1 MPRLAEVL
9 FYLRGLWLLSKADP
23 AHARYLDFTERGV
36 ARSFWALAYSFPLMV
51 ASELVSL
58 TRLVQPSIDLTVMA
72 LLRTALIQGL
82 SWMAPLVV
90 LGVVCMVSGLPRAF
104 LKIIVATNWL
114 SLPVNLF
121 AALAIFLIATGLQPL
136 ASIILLLFQIVLLA
150 AFLFEVRII
159 YLLMSEKVL
168 PTAVAIIASAITAL
182 LVTDI
187 GTRYIVGV

>member
-1 MPRLAEVL
+1 MPLLAEVL

-23 AHARYLDFTERGV
+23 AHARHLDFTERGV

-168 PTAVAIIASAITAL
+168 PTAVAVIASAITAL

>member
-1 MPRLAEVL
+1 LPLLAEVL
-9 FYLRGLWLLSKADP
+9 FYLRGLWLLFKADP

-36 ARSFWALAYSFPLMV
+36 ARSFWALAYCLPLMV

-58 TRLVQPSIDLTVMA
+58 TRLVQPPIDLTLVT
-72 LLRTALIQGL
+72 LLRTTLIQGL

-114 SLPVNLF
+114 SLPVNIF

-136 ASIILLLFQIVLLA
+136 ATIVLIVFQTVLLG
-150 AFLFEVRII
+150 AFLFEIRIV
-159 YLLMSEKVL
+159 YMLMDEKVL
-168 PTAVAIIASAITAL
+168 PTAAAIIASAITAL

-187 GTRYIVGV
+187 GTRYIVGG

>member
-1 MPRLAEVL
+1 MPQLAEVL
-9 FYLRGLWLLSKADP
+9 FYMRGLWLLFRADP
-23 AHARYLDFTERGV
+23 AHARHLDFTDRGV

-58 TRLVQPSIDLTVMA
+58 TRLMQPAVDLTLTA
-72 LLRTALIQGL
+72 LVRTALIQGL

-114 SLPVNLF
+114 SLPVNIF

-136 ASIILLLFQIVLLA
+136 ASIVLVVFQTVLLG
-150 AFLFEVRII
+150 AFLFEIRIV
-159 YLLMSEKVL
+159 YMLLNEKVL
-168 PTAVAIIASAITAL
+168 PTAAAIIASAITAL

-187 GTRYIVGV
+187 GTRYIIGG